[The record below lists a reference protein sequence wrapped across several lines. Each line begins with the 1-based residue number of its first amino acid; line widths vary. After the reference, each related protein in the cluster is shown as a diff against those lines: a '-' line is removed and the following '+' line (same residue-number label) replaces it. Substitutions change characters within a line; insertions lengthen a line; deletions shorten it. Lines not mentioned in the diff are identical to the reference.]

1 MDLWIQISD
10 FSLPLSL
17 LHHFHFYGNNSGE
30 LFSSSESLLSTLTYL
45 ITCSKFSVVKPTPVN
60 TFVEQ
65 PSDQAK
71 QNNPTTEKWAGT
83 LRRRDPDIQPTLP
96 SIVSRKTS
104 STSVSSGRKTRSVER
119 APRRRLVP
127 IKPIVR
133 KTDVPAEGDVTM
145 LEKDE
150 KIFNTSGY
158 EIHLVETLERDIL
171 QKNPD
176 VRWRDV
182 IGLDDAKSVLQEA
195 MVLPLVMPDYF
206 KVIRLCNVINDVMYV

>member
-1 MDLWIQISD
+1 M
-10 FSLPLSL
+10 
-17 LHHFHFYGNNSGE
+17 
-30 LFSSSESLLSTLTYL
+30 
-45 ITCSKFSVVKPTPVN
+45 
-60 TFVEQ
+60 
-65 PSDQAK
+65 
-71 QNNPTTEKWAGT
+71 
-83 LRRRDPDIQPTLP
+83 
-96 SIVSRKTS
+96 
-104 STSVSSGRKTRSVER
+104 
-119 APRRRLVP
+119 P

-133 KTDVPAEGDVTM
+133 KTDVPADGDVTM

-206 KVIRLCNVINDVMYV
+206 KVIRLCNVMNDVMYVRVSDVIKCRGLNAIDGLQMRIVLAVQTSEFVIRYLNTYLNSEMFCHTVISVCDIILSLCLWFFP

>member
-1 MDLWIQISD
+1 
-10 FSLPLSL
+10 
-17 LHHFHFYGNNSGE
+17 
-30 LFSSSESLLSTLTYL
+30 
-45 ITCSKFSVVKPTPVN
+45 
-60 TFVEQ
+60 
-65 PSDQAK
+65 
-71 QNNPTTEKWAGT
+71 
-83 LRRRDPDIQPTLP
+83 
-96 SIVSRKTS
+96 
-104 STSVSSGRKTRSVER
+104 
-119 APRRRLVP
+119 
-127 IKPIVR
+127 
-133 KTDVPAEGDVTM
+133 M

-206 KVIRLCNVINDVMYV
+206 KVNLLIVLMYLLFNNEFIYILILIFIIKYCYL